1 MSYIRIWVHSV
12 WTTKNRVPFLT
23 ERIRNVVMQHILDYA
38 KSKGIFIDII
48 NGHVQHLHAL
58 ISLGGSQNI
67 SDLMK
72 LIKGESSHWINKN
85 KLTRFRFEWQDD
97 FWSISVGE
105 SELESLRNYIR
116 GQEEHHR
123 KITLEEEIKKLLG
136 QNTSDEKDDEE

>member
-23 ERIRNVVMQHILDYA
+23 DRIRNDVIHHILNYA
-38 KSKGIFIDII
+38 KSKGIFIDVI

-85 KLTRFRFEWQDD
+85 KLTRLRFEWQDD

-105 SELESLRNYIR
+105 YELENIRKYIR

-123 KITLEEEIKKLLG
+123 KMSLEEEIKKLLG
-136 QNTSDEKDDEE
+136 QNDNLEKESEE